1 VGTTSAGDVAD
12 AIVRAIASTHAI
24 YRVESLIMDTSE
36 PRTLVTHPELRS
48 HQSLPVFKAL
58 GEPARSPLERL
69 LSVFADVRAGE
80 GVGTLL
86 LALNI
91 FLLLA
96 GYSLMR
102 PARDG
107 LILTEGGAA
116 VASYSAAAQAALLM
130 LVVPFYG
137 WLGTRVDRIRL
148 ITITMTFFS
157 LTLVGFYLG
166 GRAGLRE
173 GVAFYIWIGLINV
186 FIVSQFWAFANDL
199 YTEGQGRRLFPFIGV
214 GQSLGAWIGA
224 ATVAPLVRGLGYTPY
239 TLMLLGAGVLI
250 VALSIT
256 LVVNRRETA
265 NAEPEAAAA
274 NVATL
279 GRQGGFELV
288 LQDRYLLWIA
298 VLIVLLNVVNTT
310 GNYIL
315 NTLIVDEAA
324 RRFGSDA
331 SAVTEARQFV
341 TAFSGSLSAT
351 VNLVGF
357 LVQLFVTSR
366 VIRFLGVRGALFILP
381 VLALINYSIIAV
393 APILA
398 VVRIGKILENSTDY
412 SIQNT
417 LRQALFL
424 PTSREAKY
432 KAKAAIDTFFT
443 RGGDVLSAGFV
454 ALGQLTGVA
463 TPVFAALNVG
473 MTGLWL
479 WVAGQIAKEHRKKT
493 V

>member
-1 VGTTSAGDVAD
+1 
-12 AIVRAIASTHAI
+12 
-24 YRVESLIMDTSE
+24 MMNTSE
-36 PRTLVTHPELRS
+36 PRTLATHPELRS
-48 HQSLPVFKAL
+48 HQSLPYFKVL
-58 GEPARSPLERL
+58 GEQPKNLLERL
-69 LSVFADVRAGE
+69 LSLFADVRAGE

-96 GYSLMR
+96 GYSVMR

-107 LILTEGGAA
+107 LILSEGGAVA
-116 VASYSAAAQAALLM
+116 ASYSAAAQAVLLT

-148 ITITMTFFS
+148 ISITMTFFS
-157 LTLVGFYLG
+157 LTLLGFWAG
-166 GRAGLRE
+166 GSAGLRE

-214 GQSLGAWIGA
+214 GQSLGAWVGA
-224 ATVAPLVRGLGYTPY
+224 AAVTPLVRGLNYTPY
-239 TLMLLGAGVLI
+239 TLMLMGAGFLMVALVVTLI
-250 VALSIT
+250 V
-256 LVVNRRETA
+256 NRHESRR
-265 NAEPEAAAA
+265 AEPEAAAA
-274 NVATL
+274 SVATL
-279 GRQGGFELV
+279 GAQGGFELV
-288 LQDRYLLWIA
+288 LKDRYLFWIA
-298 VLIVLLNVVNTT
+298 ILIVLLNVVNTT
-310 GNYIL
+310 GNYVL
-315 NTLIVDEAA
+315 NTLLVDESV
-324 RRFGSDA
+324 RRFGSGESALVA
-331 SAVTEARQFV
+331 SRQFI
-341 TAFSGSLSAT
+341 TAFSGSISAT

-366 VIRFLGVRGALFILP
+366 VIRLMGVRGALFILP
-381 VLALINYSIIAV
+381 VLAFINYAIIAV

-443 RGGDVLSAGFV
+443 RAGDVISAGFV
-454 ALGQLTGVA
+454 ALGQVTGLPTAAFAGINVALTGV
-463 TPVFAALNVG
+463 
-473 MTGLWL
+473 WL
-479 WVAGQIAKEHRKKT
+479 WVAGQIAREHRKRT